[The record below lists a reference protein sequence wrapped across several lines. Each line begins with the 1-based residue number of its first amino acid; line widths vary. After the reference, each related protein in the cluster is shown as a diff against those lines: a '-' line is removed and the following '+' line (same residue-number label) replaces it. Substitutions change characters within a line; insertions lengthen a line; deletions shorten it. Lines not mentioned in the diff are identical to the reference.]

1 MIPADIDASLSSEPL
16 LESLED
22 GFSPPHHDEAQP
34 APAPAEIP
42 EPEALLTNKS
52 LF

>member
-1 MIPADIDASLSSEPL
+1 MIPADIDPSLSSEPL

-22 GFSPPHHDEAQP
+22 GFSPPHHDEAPAQP
-34 APAPAEIP
+34 VLVP
-42 EPEALLTNKS
+42 EPEAALSDKS